1 MRTRVPSSPLGRPLA
16 RLAVG
21 LVVGASTLTACGG
34 GSSDDGSQAPSTT
47 GGASSSATASTPSGA
62 PTGSPSPSPTSS
74 PTSSSSSSQSSS
86 PTGTPT
92 AAPAGGL
99 RGRLLTASEVPGPND
114 GFRWRQGATRAED
127 PRASFA
133 TCQRFAITSIGAER
147 VLVRSF
153 TPATAGAAGDRAGSL
168 VATFPDPKTARRAYA
183 VLQAWRGRCAD
194 RLTSYRHRDVGSL
207 ESVPVGGGSAGAY
220 LLTYGPV
227 RGRPDDAYFDAQGMA
242 VVGSRIAV
250 VTLRVVGQDYNYEAG
265 QEPVVAAVQ
274 RAARKLA

>member
-1 MRTRVPSSPLGRPLA
+1 
-16 RLAVG
+16 
-21 LVVGASTLTACGG
+21 
-34 GSSDDGSQAPSTT
+34 
-47 GGASSSATASTPSGA
+47 
-62 PTGSPSPSPTSS
+62 
-74 PTSSSSSSQSSS
+74 
-86 PTGTPT
+86 
-92 AAPAGGL
+92 
-99 RGRLLTASEVPGPND
+99 VPGPND

-127 PRASFA
+127 PSASFA
-133 TCQRFAITSIGAER
+133 TCQRFAITSIGAEK
-147 VLVRSF
+147 VLVRTF
-153 TPATAGAAGDRAGSL
+153 TPAAPGAAGDRAGSL

-194 RLTSYRHRDVGSL
+194 RLTSYEHRDVGSL
-207 ESVPVGGGSAGAY
+207 DSVPVAGGSAGAY

-242 VVGSRIAV
+242 VVGSRIAL